1 MKIKTLLLTTFS
13 LILTQPLIPVNNFLP
28 PVLAQT
34 DTEEKTNINVYQKV
48 IPAVVSIKTNDGFGS
63 GSIVTSDGII
73 LTNDHVVRG
82 YNRVLIVTNNGKR
95 YEGQVIAN
103 DQTNDLALV
112 KIIGNQRFPVVRLA
126 DPNSIQV
133 GQKVYAIGSPFG
145 LSGTL
150 TTGILS
156 RISNNGD
163 LQTDARLNPGNS
175 GGPLLNSKAELIG
188 VNKAIL
194 RSRGQGNTG
203 IGFATSVT
211 IAKNFIARNRN
222 NSPNNINN
230 TNRPTNKVRLG
241 VTINSST
248 FMIQSVE
255 PGSLASNIG
264 LRPGD
269 RVVGVNGMRL
279 RSLSQLTNALND
291 PNNSAAILTINRG
304 NRFANIRINF

>member
-13 LILTQPLIPVNNFLP
+13 LIITHPLIPGNNILP

-34 DTEEKTNINVYQKV
+34 DTEEKTNINVYQKA
-48 IPAVVSIKTNDGFGS
+48 IPAVVSIQTNDGSGS

-82 YNRVLIVTNNGKR
+82 ANRVLIVTNNGKR
-95 YEGQVIAN
+95 YQGQVIAN

-112 KIIGNQRFPVVRLA
+112 KITANQRFPTVRLA

-194 RSRGQGNTG
+194 RTRGQGNTG
-203 IGFATSVT
+203 IGFATNVV
-211 IAKNFIARNRN
+211 IAKNFISRNRN
-222 NSPNNINN
+222 NSPNNTNN
-230 TNRPTNKVRLG
+230 TNRPTNKIRLG

-269 RVVGVNGMRL
+269 RIVGVNGLRL
-279 RSLSQLTNALND
+279 RSLSQLTNAFNN